1 MKGETR
7 MKIAEKVINKI
18 SSTIPKIALS
28 IGLNTSEQA
37 CIWWF
42 HQPKVPESLERFKN
56 ISK

>member
-1 MKGETR
+1 

-18 SSTIPKIALS
+18 GSAIPKLALS
-28 IGLNTSEQA
+28 LGLNTSEQA